1 MEKNKGGEPL
11 FGLFSRPE
19 RGAKGLPACLW
30 CAGWLA
36 RGGCGFVLVVQ
47 VGVGLWVSPF
57 FPAPLVSRSPGG
69 GSCTTSCLALLAP
82 GPWKNSKPTCLL
94 AQSREALLTPLPRV
108 TFPTVSSG
116 GGASPVAPPP
126 TPVLPSH
133 NFRQPLGASRILA
146 LCEKSHV
153 SHSRG
158 AHFPP
163 RLKMRIAEGLISSK

>member
-19 RGAKGLPACLW
+19 RGAKGLPAWLW

-69 GSCTTSCLALLAP
+69 VVHHFLPCTSRSWALEKFQTNLSLGPGSGGAAHAS
-82 GPWKNSKPTCLL
+82 STCHFSHRL
-94 AQSREALLTPLPRV
+94 
-108 TFPTVSSG
+108 FG

-133 NFRQPLGASRILA
+133 NFRHPLGASRILA
-146 LCEKSHV
+146 LCDKSHV

-163 RLKMRIAEGLISSK
+163 GLKMRIAEGLISSR